1 MLTIADKLKYIKKI
15 QKNGKGIFLLNLKK
29 LLIKSAVKFILQ
41 SFISLKRWNSRLIH
55 FKCKSISK
63 LSYKFIKKLN
73 LREYYLSN

>member
-41 SFISLKRWNSRLIH
+41 SFISLKR
-55 FKCKSISK
+55 
-63 LSYKFIKKLN
+63 
-73 LREYYLSN
+73 